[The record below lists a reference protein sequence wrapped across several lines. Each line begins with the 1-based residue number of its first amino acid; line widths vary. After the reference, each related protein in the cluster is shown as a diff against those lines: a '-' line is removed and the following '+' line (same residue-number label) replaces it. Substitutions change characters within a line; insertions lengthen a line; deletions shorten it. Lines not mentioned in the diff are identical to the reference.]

1 MALGGIFGGGGSVQ
15 APDYS
20 QAINTIQKAGD
31 TAAAMGVFKPVTV
44 STSFGTPTYTYDS
57 QGRLT
62 SAGYQA
68 APWLQNLQNAG
79 QGYAGQYQNIQ
90 GQFLNAT
97 QPLTAAEQAYGAGG
111 SVYDLARGVAGQQA
125 GLYGVGQELYGMG
138 RGLMPTAAGFG
149 ATGQA
154 LQGTGADLYARAA
167 SALPT
172 SYDTTAKTQEYYDRM
187 QQMVAPQRE
196 QQLAQTRQ
204 NLFNKGRQGLSVGA
218 TQAGGMAATN
228 PEMAAY
234 YNAIA
239 QQDLGLANQAEQ
251 QALANMAQQTA
262 MGTQLYGAG
271 LGQYQAGLGY
281 GQAGVGAT
289 QAAGGLLGQGIGATQ
304 AGIGAGTSAANLYT
318 SGTGLFGAGADLQN
332 AYLRNLTASQVP
344 VSGQLSQLGTME
356 AMAQSPI
363 DLGIRLGTPTTQ
375 GMQYGG
381 SQLMNAANQA
391 SDLYARQADAA
402 ARAANA
408 NQGGGFWDA
417 LGGMAVT
424 AGLGALT
431 GGVGS
436 GLAGSLGLGG
446 LGGAGLFS
454 SLGTGIGGAIGS
466 GFSSSSMNPFSSAG
480 SAMRGAG
487 FGWTPTGYTMPA
499 GGGW

>member
-1 MALGGIFGGGGSVQ
+1 MALGGIFGGGSSVQ

-20 QAINTIQKAGD
+20 QAINTITQAGQ
-31 TAAAMGVFKPVTV
+31 TAADRGVFKPVTI
-44 STSFGTPTYTYDS
+44 STSFGTPQYTYDQ

-62 SAGYQA
+62 GAGYTA
-68 APWLQNLQNAG
+68 APWLQNLQTGQQGLAG
-79 QGYAGQYQNIQ
+79 TY
-90 GQFLNAT
+90 
-97 QPLTAAEQAYGAGG
+97 LTAAQQAAQNQQGLQAANLAFGGAGSLYGA
-111 SVYDLARGVAGQQA
+111 AQQ
-125 GLYGVGQELYGMG
+125 
-138 RGLMPTAAGFG
+138 
-149 ATGQA
+149 
-154 LQGTGADLYARAA
+154 
-167 SALPT
+167 ALPT
-172 SYDTTAKTQEYYDRM
+172 SYDVTGATQDYYNRM

-196 QQLAQTRQ
+196 QQLASTRQ
-204 NLFNKGRQGLSVGA
+204 NLFNRGRQGLAIGA

-251 QALANMAQQTA
+251 QALANLAQRTGMATSLFGSGLQQGVGGGSIQNQQYA
-262 MGTQLYGAG
+262 NWVASQQPMGTSLDQLAG
-271 LGQYQAGLGY
+271 
-281 GQAGVGAT
+281 
-289 QAAGGLLGQGIGATQ
+289 
-304 AGIGAGTSAANLYT
+304 
-318 SGTGLFGAGADLQN
+318 
-332 AYLRNLTASQVP
+332 
-344 VSGQLSQLGTME
+344 ME
-356 AMAQSPI
+356 KMAQSPLA
-363 DLGIRLGTPTTQ
+363 LGLQFGAPTTQ

-381 SQLMNAANQA
+381 SMLFNAADRASQFQA
-391 SDLYARQADAA
+391 QQAEAA

-431 GGVGS
+431 GGIGS

-454 SLGTGIGGAIGS
+454 SLGTGLGGAIGS